1 MLRGSRL
8 ACLPEQARIGLPA
21 MSHTHGPTTR
31 RQLLHLGAAL
41 ACGIVA
47 YFLPLPGIPEPARR
61 CLGIIAAAAWLWVTE
76 AIPLYSTSFLVVL
89 LEVVLLAGPLKLEP
103 AVFIAPFFDNV
114 IMLFLGGFVLSETLG
129 KFGLDTLLAGAILE
143 RTGSKPRRV
152 LLGMMF
158 VAAFLSMWMSNTAAT
173 ALLIGMGLTVIRG
186 LPDDDPFRTA
196 LILGIPFAANV
207 GGIATPIGSPPN
219 AIAIGILAKQG
230 IRLSFSQW
238 MLFGLPITVL
248 LFFFIWWLLLRLFP
262 PRCAAVSL
270 PPARREPLNQRQ
282 KAIIVVFAV
291 TVLLWLTAELHRIPA
306 SVIAVIP
313 ALVFTGFG
321 FLDTD
326 DFGRI
331 GWNILI
337 LMGGGLSLGV
347 AIRSSGLA
355 DWLLASLRLDGMSP
369 LVLAA
374 VLMLAAMA
382 VTTFISNT
390 SAAAMLLPLVA
401 GLSTHPV
408 PLVLAAG
415 IGVSLSMLLPIS
427 TPPNAIAY
435 GSGLVKVRTM
445 ARAGALVCAGGL
457 VVVLAG
463 VFAVSKLLGM
473 L

>member
-1 MLRGSRL
+1 M
-8 ACLPEQARIGLPA
+8 PPK
-21 MSHTHGPTTR
+21 HGPILS
-31 RQLLHLGAAL
+31 RQLAHAAAAL

-47 YFLPLPGIPEPARR
+47 YLLPLPGIPEPARR
-61 CLGIIAAAAWLWVTE
+61 CLGIIAAAAYLWVTE

-143 RTGSKPRRV
+143 RTGTRPSRV

-230 IRLSFSQW
+230 IRLSFSKW
-238 MLFGLPITVL
+238 MLFGLPVTIV
-248 LFFFIWWLLLRLFP
+248 LFFFIWWLLLRMFP
-262 PRCAAVSL
+262 ARATEVSL
-270 PPARREPLNQRQ
+270 PHRAKEKLGGRQ
-282 KAIIVVFAV
+282 KAIIAVFAL

-321 FLDTD
+321 FLDSK

-331 GWNILI
+331 GWDILI

-355 DWLLASLRLDGMSP
+355 DWLLQSLRLGSMSP
-369 LVLAA
+369 LLLTA
-374 VLMLAAMA
+374 VAMLAAMI

-401 GLSTHPV
+401 GLSAHPA
-408 PLVLAAG
+408 PLVLAVG
-415 IGVSLSMLLPIS
+415 IAVSLSMILPIS

-435 GSGLVKVRTM
+435 GSGLVKVKTM
-445 ARAGALVCAGGL
+445 AAVGALVCAGGL
-457 VVVLAG
+457 VAVLAG
-463 VFAVSKLLGM
+463 VFAVSKLLGY

>member
-1 MLRGSRL
+1 MPAHYRLKLSRQVGHTFAGL
-8 ACLPEQARIGLPA
+8 ALGLIGYL
-21 MSHTHGPTTR
+21 
-31 RQLLHLGAAL
+31 
-41 ACGIVA
+41 
-47 YFLPLPGIPEPARR
+47 LPLPGIPEPARR
-61 CLGIIAAAAWLWVTE
+61 CLGIIIVAAYLWVTE
-76 AIPLYSTSFLVVL
+76 AIPLYSTSFLVVF
-89 LEVVLLAGPLKLEP
+89 LEVTLLTGPLKLEP

-143 RTGSKPRRV
+143 RTGTRPNRV

-173 ALLIGMGLTVIRG
+173 ALLIGMGLTVIRD
-186 LPDDDPFRTA
+186 LPEDDPFRTA

-230 IRLSFSQW
+230 IRLSFSRW
-238 MLFGLPITVL
+238 VLFGLPVTVA
-248 LFFFIWWLLLRLFP
+248 LFLFTWWLLLRLFP
-262 PRCAAVSL
+262 PHAKTVTI
-270 PPARREPLNQRQ
+270 PPRRRESLSPRQ
-282 KAIIVVFAV
+282 KAIVVVFGV
-291 TVLLWLTAELHRIPA
+291 TVLLWLTAELHRIPS
-306 SVIAVIP
+306 SVIAIIP
-313 ALVFTGFG
+313 ALIFTGFG
-321 FLDTD
+321 FLDSE

-331 GWNILI
+331 GWDILI

-355 DWLLASLRLDGMSP
+355 NWLLQSLHLGGMSP
-369 LVLAA
+369 LLLAA
-374 VLMLAAMA
+374 VAMLVALA

-401 GLSTHPV
+401 GLSDQPAA
-408 PLVLAAG
+408 LVMAVG
-415 IGVSLSMLLPIS
+415 IAVSLSMILPIS

-445 ARAGALVCAGGL
+445 AAVGALVCTGGL
-457 VVVLAG
+457 VVVIAI
-463 VFAVSKLLGM
+463 VFAVSKLLGY